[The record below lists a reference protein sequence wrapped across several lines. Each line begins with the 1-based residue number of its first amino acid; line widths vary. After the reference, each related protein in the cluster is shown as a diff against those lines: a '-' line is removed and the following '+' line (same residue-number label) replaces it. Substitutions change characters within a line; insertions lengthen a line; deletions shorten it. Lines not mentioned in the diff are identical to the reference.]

1 MIGIC
6 YDVRERSRERSR
18 ARSRKE
24 NGLAMKKKNITI
36 YDVARESSVS
46 RQTVSRVINNRPD
59 VARETRKRVLEVIER
74 LEYQPSQLARS
85 LSQGTSCTLG
95 VVGYGI
101 EYYGPSRT
109 LSVIE
114 KQANEHGYSL
124 TLSLTHEPE
133 NININAFLNTLVSQ
147 HVDGIIWAVPQ
158 VGDNHEKFVNAINNL
173 TIPVVCANM
182 LPHETYSL
190 IDTNNFD
197 GGHMATQHLLE
208 QGNRNIGIITG
219 PMNWIA
225 SSQRYQGWKDALRFN
240 DSIDD
245 KDLIYEGDWS
255 AASGYLGLL
264 TLYEKNPD
272 MDAVFACNDQ
282 MALGLL
288 KATTELGVAVPDDLA
303 VVGYDNIPESEFF
316 SPPLT
321 TVRQNFSK
329 QGEEIVDEIER
340 RIRERQEGKED
351 VPRSEFMKPK
361 LIVRESSIRKR

>member
-6 YDVRERSRERSR
+6 YDVCERSRERSR

-36 YDVARESSVS
+36 YDVARESGVS

-133 NININAFLNTLVSQ
+133 NIRSV
-147 HVDGIIWAVPQ
+147 
-158 VGDNHEKFVNAINNL
+158 
-173 TIPVVCANM
+173 
-182 LPHETYSL
+182 
-190 IDTNNFD
+190 
-197 GGHMATQHLLE
+197 
-208 QGNRNIGIITG
+208 IIT
-219 PMNWIA
+219 
-225 SSQRYQGWKDALRFN
+225 
-240 DSIDD
+240 
-245 KDLIYEGDWS
+245 
-255 AASGYLGLL
+255 
-264 TLYEKNPD
+264 KNSLMP
-272 MDAVFACNDQ
+272 
-282 MALGLL
+282 
-288 KATTELGVAVPDDLA
+288 
-303 VVGYDNIPESEFF
+303 
-316 SPPLT
+316 
-321 TVRQNFSK
+321 
-329 QGEEIVDEIER
+329 
-340 RIRERQEGKED
+340 
-351 VPRSEFMKPK
+351 
-361 LIVRESSIRKR
+361 